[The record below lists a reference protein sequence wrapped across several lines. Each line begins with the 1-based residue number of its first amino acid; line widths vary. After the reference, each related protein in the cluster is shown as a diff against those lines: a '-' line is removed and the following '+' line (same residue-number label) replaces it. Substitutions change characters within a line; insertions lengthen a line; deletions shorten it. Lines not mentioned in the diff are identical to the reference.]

1 MTVSSN
7 HTSTLNTL
15 SALISLL
22 ALDRLP
28 RTGWALAGIE
38 DPETI
43 AGHVLSTAHL
53 VLALAP
59 EVDPPL
65 DVDRAI
71 ALTVIHDS
79 PEAWTGDLPKHASEA
94 LPSGAKSAL
103 EARAADALLSGLSQ
117 TARERHEE
125 YVGSESREARFVKL
139 CDKLQLGV
147 QLLIYRRAGKTGLD
161 DFIETL
167 RGLDTSA
174 FSPVARFHTELLSEL
189 RDCD

>member
-1 MTVSSN
+1 MSIN
-7 HTSTLNTL
+7 HTSALNTL

-28 RTGWALAGIE
+28 RTGWALAGVE

-59 EVDPPL
+59 QVEPPL

-79 PEAWTGDLPKHASEA
+79 PEAWTGDLPKHASEQ
-94 LPSGAKSAL
+94 LPNGAKREL
-103 EARAADALLSGLSQ
+103 EARAADSLLSGLSQ
-117 TARERHEE
+117 LARARHEE
-125 YVGSESREARFVKL
+125 YAQAESRESRFVRL

-147 QLLIYRRAGKTGLD
+147 QLLVYRRAGRGGLE
-161 DFIETL
+161 DFMETL
-167 RGLDTSA
+167 KTLDSSA
-174 FSPVARFHTELLSEL
+174 FAPVALFHSELLSALEN
-189 RDCD
+189 CD

>member
-1 MTVSSN
+1 
-7 HTSTLNTL
+7 LNTL

-28 RTGWALAGIE
+28 RTGWALAGVE

-59 EVDPPL
+59 RVEPPL

-79 PEAWTGDLPKHASEA
+79 PEAWTGDLPKYASEQ
-94 LPSGAKSAL
+94 LPPGAKKQL
-103 EARAADALLSGLSQ
+103 EARVADSLLASLSQ
-117 TARERHEE
+117 TARARHEE
-125 YVGSESREARFVKL
+125 YARGESRESSFVRL
-139 CDKLQLGV
+139 CDKLQLGI
-147 QLLIYRRAGKTGLD
+147 QLLVYRRAGRGDLD

-167 RGLDTSA
+167 KSLDTSA
-174 FSPVARFHTELLSEL
+174 FEPVDHFHSELLSALENCN
-189 RDCD
+189 RESPCD

>member
-1 MTVSSN
+1 MSSN

-79 PEAWTGDLPKHASEA
+79 PEAWTGDLPKHASAA

-117 TARERHEE
+117 TARDRHEE

-189 RDCD
+189 EDCD